1 MTKKPPSDPFLEEH
15 VDGLRVDFAISEH
28 PKYLA
33 EYIERGGE
41 IGDDPLLHKYLVHKY
56 LANLIREHAPKP
68 RGNKDSLRDVDVYQ
82 IVEWWRL
89 MNDQDSKQRKKR
101 PSLQEAFRHFE
112 EDDPEAKMGTF
123 QKQYE
128 RGRKLMNPEY
138 KE

>member
-1 MTKKPPSDPFLEEH
+1 MTKKPPSDPFLEER
-15 VDGLRVDFAISEH
+15 VDGLCEDFAISEH

-41 IGDDPLLHKYLVHKY
+41 IGDDPLLRKY

-101 PSLQEAFRHFE
+101 PSLQEAFRLFE
-112 EDDPEAKMGTF
+112 EDDPETKIDAF

-128 RGRKLMNPEY
+128 RGRKIMNPEY